1 MQTIV
6 KGKNLE
12 ITEPLREYALEKVCR
27 VEKYFDGILKTEIE
41 MSVERNPKIIEN
53 QVVEVT
59 IFSSGPIIRAKE
71 SAPDMY
77 QAIDLVSTKLERQA
91 RRVKKK
97 IIENQVVEVTIFSS
111 GPVIRAKES
120 APDMYQAIDL
130 VSTKLERQ
138 ARRVKKKII
147 DRHHHAKNP
156 FKEPPLSLEEEEGEP
171 MIVKTKSFPLKPMTP
186 EEAALQMDL
195 VGHDFFVFINA
206 ETEETN
212 VVYRR
217 KDGNYGLIEPGG

>member
-1 MQTIV
+1 MQIIV

-12 ITEPLREYALEKVCR
+12 VTEALRGYALEKVSR
-27 VEKYFDGILKTEIE
+27 VEKYLDRIMKTEIE
-41 MSVERNPKIIEN
+41 MSVERNPKIQDN

-71 SAPDMY
+71 SAGDMY
-77 QAIDLVSTKLERQA
+77 QAIDLVSGKLERQA
-91 RRVKKK
+91 RKVKKK
-97 IIENQVVEVTIFSS
+97 
-111 GPVIRAKES
+111 
-120 APDMYQAIDL
+120 M
-130 VSTKLERQ
+130 
-138 ARRVKKKII
+138 I
-147 DRHHHAKNP
+147 DRSHHAKNP
-156 FKEPPLSLEEEEGEP
+156 FKEPPLSLEEEEEEREER

-186 EEAALQMDL
+186 EEATLQMDL

-206 ETEETN
+206 DTEETN

>member
-1 MQTIV
+1 MGFLTEEKGAEAMQVIV

-12 ITEPLREYALEKVCR
+12 VTEALRSYALEKVGK
-27 VEKYFDGILKTEIE
+27 VEKYLDRIIEMEIE
-41 MSVERNPKIIEN
+41 MSVERNPKIQDN

-59 IFSSGPIIRAKE
+59 
-71 SAPDMY
+71 
-77 QAIDLVSTKLERQA
+77 V
-91 RRVKKK
+91 
-97 IIENQVVEVTIFSS
+97 FSS

-120 APDMYQAIDL
+120 AVDMYQAIDL
-130 VSTKLERQ
+130 VSSKLERQ
-138 ARRVKKKII
+138 ARKVKKKMI
-147 DRHHHAKNP
+147 DRSHHAKNP
-156 FKEPPLSLEEEEGEP
+156 FKELPVAMGEEEEEEQV
-171 MIVKTKSFPLKPMTP
+171 IVKTKSFPLKPMTP
-186 EEAALQMDL
+186 EEACLQMDL

>member
-1 MQTIV
+1 MEEKGARVMQVIV

-12 ITEPLREYALEKVCR
+12 ITGPLREYALEKVSR

-41 MSVERNPKIIEN
+41 MSVEKNP
-53 QVVEVT
+53 
-59 IFSSGPIIRAKE
+59 
-71 SAPDMY
+71 
-77 QAIDLVSTKLERQA
+77 
-91 RRVKKK
+91 K

-156 FKEPPLSLEEEEGEP
+156 FKESTLNLEEEEENEP
-171 MIVKTKSFPLKPMTP
+171 VIVKTKSFPLKPMTP

-206 ETEETN
+206 DTEETN

>member
-1 MQTIV
+1 MQIIV

-12 ITEPLREYALEKVCR
+12 ITEPLRQYAVEKVSR

-41 MSVERNPKIIEN
+41 FSVERNPKISES

-59 IFSSGPIIRAKE
+59 IFSNGPVIRAKE
-71 SAPDMY
+71 SAVDMY

-91 RRVKKK
+91 RK
-97 IIENQVVEVTIFSS
+97 
-111 GPVIRAKES
+111 AKG
-120 APDMYQAIDL
+120 
-130 VSTKLERQ
+130 KLL
-138 ARRVKKKII
+138 
-147 DRHHHAKNP
+147 DRSHHAKNP
-156 FKEPPLSLEEEEGEP
+156 FKESAVRLEEEEEREA

-206 ETEETN
+206 DTEETN

>member
-1 MQTIV
+1 MGFFTEEKGARAMQIIV
-6 KGKNLE
+6 KGKNLD
-12 ITEPLREYALEKVCR
+12 ITGPLREHALEKVGK

-41 MSVERNPKIIEN
+41 MSVERNPKII
-53 QVVEVT
+53 
-59 IFSSGPIIRAKE
+59 
-71 SAPDMY
+71 D
-77 QAIDLVSTKLERQA
+77 
-91 RRVKKK
+91 
-97 IIENQVVEVTIFSS
+97 NQVVEVTIFSS

-130 VSTKLERQ
+130 VSNKLERQ
-138 ARRVKKKII
+138 VRRAKRKII

-156 FKEPPLSLEEEEGEP
+156 FKEPPLNLEEEEEREP
-171 MIVKTKSFPLKPMTP
+171 VIVKTKSFPLKPMTP

-206 ETEETN
+206 DTEETN

>member
-1 MQTIV
+1 LNLVWVFLAEEKGAGAMQIIV

-12 ITEPLREYALEKVCR
+12 VTEALRGYALEKVSR
-27 VEKYFDGILKTEIE
+27 VEKYLDRILKTEIE
-41 MSVERNPKIIEN
+41 MSVERNPKIQDN

-71 SAPDMY
+71 SAGDMY
-77 QAIDLVSTKLERQA
+77 QAIDLVTNKLERQA

-97 IIENQVVEVTIFSS
+97 
-111 GPVIRAKES
+111 
-120 APDMYQAIDL
+120 M
-130 VSTKLERQ
+130 
-138 ARRVKKKII
+138 I
-147 DRHHHAKNP
+147 DRSHHAKNP
-156 FKEPPLSLEEEEGEP
+156 FKASAEAAEAEETEAI
-171 MIVKTKSFPLKPMTP
+171 IVKTKSFPLKPMIP
-186 EEAALQMDL
+186 EEACLQMDL
-195 VGHDFFVFINA
+195 LGHDFFVFINA